1 MVNDKARQRY
11 NNRLRASIISMVE
24 EANASALPARRISI
38 NSAMTV
44 ARRSLDATKYS
55 RTGYKA
61 RTFAALRA
69 VSQFAALSTKD
80 KQSSAALANSDLLPV
95 CHPASTAMHA
105 MTAGA
110 LLNARAQWIAADP
123 YIDDSVRSL
132 VASAH
137 AAEPGSLERQHAFI
151 RIAAV
156 QRGLVPLTASIDP
169 HASTADFNV
178 GGNSDPALRI
188 RAQLQRRDRKGRFAE
203 MGGGFSFAF
212 KSSSGTVSRVV
223 GKTIRK
229 SGTED
234 IDVEVRDSDALPNGV
249 YALPSAKGESFDTL
263 VAAKAASDSLKGVFP
278 ADIPILTEADIT
290 ATKEEIS
297 KAPNETS
304 APTTGL
310 ATSQELEEAKS
321 YLSRFDEAVSEF
333 KETGNWMGEKYKV
346 SVNPD
351 RPPKDL
357 TRESIN
363 ALDERNR
370 RSLEEDSLSSRRAQL
385 SADVERAEFRAE
397 RKAMRVAQNTT
408 DVEDFTQ
415 EEYDRLKN
423 RTDELNKLKASDEA
437 AYNALFKQY
446 DIPIPGTDDSVRYLA
461 HMGAPELV
469 DGALD
474 PSRTIELPGK
484 VQGNTQNANRMMS
497 RDLIR
502 IDRDNATHLERL
514 QSAQEEFSRTGKIS
528 GELSRFTYDSSRG
541 IDPVTGQYYPRSS
554 SEVSE
559 KLASS
564 ISEAQ
569 GKERQ
574 YRTLLGLSGGEEG
587 RFISTAPVSYQFNLG
602 YFGQNVSSS
611 LKSTDEAGS
620 VLESTGGRGTAYL
633 LRGTDLN
640 SSSLLGVEDYEFGL
654 AGRNVPIAGLS
665 SRAATYGDRT
675 AIEGLRGLRYADE
688 IYPAWAL
695 EQLEKDSAKVAS
707 GEIPLKQV
715 YGEETSKLLG
725 ISDGATDAKETATE
739 AEIGKAPETP
749 EAPAAAETP
758 KPPAPRVVNGVAQRD
773 ARLPQGLD
781 PVDDLSEAMEK
792 GAPWSPLL
800 PQSYSPEVQAA
811 VDSIYEMVDREKL
824 PFIWSVEQGLD
835 PETRAFDKEELT
847 RVANTI
853 YNSLASMGVSTDG
866 IDSGEGWSY
875 GDTFLANILKADK
888 TGNSYSPALLMTTAI
903 IQRTLSDI
911 RAQADFDS
919 GRKSVEKL
927 TQVSA
932 DYKHDRVMTVVP
944 LSAID
949 SVLGTRRIM
958 SQFEVGASMGYL
970 AYGFR
975 SVLEASQ
982 FGYPPSMRPA
992 SRPIYGVSAPEKMD
1006 VGDFMWSEQYGEL
1019 KFVMKD
1025 EVQGRTTYTIGD
1037 SANEIARPAPI
1048 GVVAPTS
1055 MYEASEIHAE
1065 AQMHGSISL
1074 DDVAEVIVRL
1084 DAISPEDMQ
1093 MLRSKLQAAGIKLTV
1108 VDLSSSSGYD
1118 LFIELKKDGAT
1129 VIKEV
1134 REGRGVA

>member
-1 MVNDKARQRY
+1 MVSDKARQRY

-151 RIAAV
+151 RIAAAP
-156 QRGLVPLTASIDP
+156 RGLVPLTASIDP

-223 GKTIRK
+223 GKAIRK

-249 YALPSAKGESFDTL
+249 YSLPSAKGESFDTL
-263 VAAKAASDSLKGVFP
+263 DAAKADADSLKGVFP
-278 ADIPILTEADIT
+278 ADIPILTETDIT
-290 ATKEEIS
+290 ATEEEIS
-297 KAPNETS
+297 KA
-304 APTTGL
+304 
-310 ATSQELEEAKS
+310 
-321 YLSRFDEAVSEF
+321 
-333 KETGNWMGEKYKV
+333 
-346 SVNPD
+346 
-351 RPPKDL
+351 
-357 TRESIN
+357 
-363 ALDERNR
+363 
-370 RSLEEDSLSSRRAQL
+370 
-385 SADVERAEFRAE
+385 
-397 RKAMRVAQNTT
+397 
-408 DVEDFTQ
+408 
-415 EEYDRLKN
+415 
-423 RTDELNKLKASDEA
+423 
-437 AYNALFKQY
+437 
-446 DIPIPGTDDSVRYLA
+446 
-461 HMGAPELV
+461 
-469 DGALD
+469 
-474 PSRTIELPGK
+474 
-484 VQGNTQNANRMMS
+484 
-497 RDLIR
+497 
-502 IDRDNATHLERL
+502 
-514 QSAQEEFSRTGKIS
+514 
-528 GELSRFTYDSSRG
+528 
-541 IDPVTGQYYPRSS
+541 
-554 SEVSE
+554 
-559 KLASS
+559 
-564 ISEAQ
+564 
-569 GKERQ
+569 
-574 YRTLLGLSGGEEG
+574 
-587 RFISTAPVSYQFNLG
+587 
-602 YFGQNVSSS
+602 
-611 LKSTDEAGS
+611 
-620 VLESTGGRGTAYL
+620 
-633 LRGTDLN
+633 
-640 SSSLLGVEDYEFGL
+640 
-654 AGRNVPIAGLS
+654 
-665 SRAATYGDRT
+665 
-675 AIEGLRGLRYADE
+675 
-688 IYPAWAL
+688 
-695 EQLEKDSAKVAS
+695 
-707 GEIPLKQV
+707 
-715 YGEETSKLLG
+715 
-725 ISDGATDAKETATE
+725 
-739 AEIGKAPETP
+739 P

-773 ARLPQGLD
+773 VRLPQGLD

-811 VDSIYEMVDREKL
+811 VDSIYEMVDRERL
-824 PFIWSVEQGLD
+824 PFVWTAQQGLD

-875 GDTFLANILKADK
+875 EETFLTKILDADK
-888 TGNSYSPALLMTTAI
+888 TGKSYSPALLMTTAI
-903 IQRTLSDI
+903 IQRTISDI
-911 RAQADFDS
+911 KAQSDFDS
-919 GRKSVEKL
+919 GLKSVEKL

-932 DYKHDRVMTVVP
+932 DFKHDRVMTVVP

-958 SQFEVGASMGYL
+958 SQFEVGTSMGYL

-992 SRPIYGVSAPEKMD
+992 SRPIYGVSVPEKMD
-1006 VGDFMWSEQYGEL
+1006 LADFKWSENYGEL

-1037 SANEIARPAPI
+1037 SANEVARPAPI

-1055 MYEASEIHAE
+1055 MYESSIVHAE

-1093 MLRSKLQAAGIKLTV
+1093 MLRTKLQAAGIKLSV
-1108 VDLSSSSGYD
+1108 VDLSESSDYD
-1118 LFIELKKDGAT
+1118 SFIELKKDGAT
-1129 VIKEV
+1129 VI
-1134 REGRGVA
+1134 REPRKVTVGRA

>member
-1 MVNDKARQRY
+1 MVSDKARQRY

-44 ARRSLDATKYS
+44 ARRSLDVTKYS

-151 RIAAV
+151 RIAAAP
-156 QRGLVPLTASIDP
+156 RGLVPLTASIDP

-223 GKTIRK
+223 GKAIRK

-263 VAAKAASDSLKGVFP
+263 VAAKADADSLKGVFP

-290 ATKEEIS
+290 ATEEEIS

-310 ATSQELEEAKS
+310 ATSQELEEARS

-346 SVNPD
+346 SINPD

-363 ALDERNR
+363 ALEERNR
-370 RSLEEDSLSSRRAQL
+370 RSLEETSLSSRRAQL

-408 DVEDFTQ
+408 DVEDFSE
-415 EEYDRLKN
+415 EEYARLKN
-423 RTDELNKLKASDEA
+423 RTDELYKLKASDEE
-437 AYNALFKQY
+437 AYNKLFQQY
-446 DIPIPGTDDSVRYLA
+446 DIPIPGTDDSVVYLA
-461 HMGAPELV
+461 HMGAPELLG
-469 DGALD
+469 GALD
-474 PSRTIELPGK
+474 PSRTVELQPEK
-484 VQGNTQNANRMMS
+484 TEGNTQKANRLIA
-497 RDLIR
+497 RQLIR
-502 IDRDNATHLERL
+502 VARENSDHLERL
-514 QSAQEEFSRTGKIS
+514 QSAKEEFSKTGKIS
-528 GELSRFTYDSSRG
+528 NELRHFTYDAARG
-541 IDPVTGQYYPRSS
+541 VDPATGQYYPRSS
-554 SEVSE
+554 DEVSQ
-559 KLASS
+559 KLDAS
-564 ISEAQ
+564 ISQAQ
-569 GKERQ
+569 GEARK
-574 YRTLLGLSGGEEG
+574 YGTLLELSGREEG
-587 RFISTAPVSYQFNLG
+587 RFTSAARVSYQFNLG
-602 YFGQNVSSS
+602 YFGQNLSNSP
-611 LKSTDEAGS
+611 KSTDEAGS

-633 LRGTDLN
+633 LRGTNLN
-640 SSSLLGVEDYEFGL
+640 STSLLGVEGYELGL
-654 AGRNVPIAGLS
+654 AGKNVPIAGLS
-665 SRAATYGDRT
+665 SKSVRYGDRV
-675 AIEGLRGLRYADE
+675 AGERYADE

-715 YGEETSKLLG
+715 YGKETSKLLG

-758 KPPAPRVVNGVAQRD
+758 KPSAPRVVNGVAQRD

-792 GAPWSPLL
+792 GVPWSPLL

-811 VDSIYEMVDREKL
+811 VDSIYEMVDRERL

-847 RVANTI
+847 RVANAI

-875 GDTFLANILKADK
+875 GGTLLTNILKADK

-958 SQFEVGASMGYL
+958 SQFEVGESMGYL

-1037 SANEIARPAPI
+1037 SANDIARPAPI

-1055 MYEASEIHAE
+1055 MFEASVIHAE

-1093 MLRSKLQAAGIKLTV
+1093 MLRSKLQAAGIKLTI

>member
-1 MVNDKARQRY
+1 MVSDKARQRY

-151 RIAAV
+151 RIAAAP
-156 QRGLVPLTASIDP
+156 RGLVPLTASIDP

-223 GKTIRK
+223 GKAIRK

-249 YALPSAKGESFDTL
+249 YSLPSAKGESFDTL
-263 VAAKAASDSLKGVFP
+263 DAAKADADSLKGVFP
-278 ADIPILTEADIT
+278 ADIPILTETDIT
-290 ATKEEIS
+290 ATEEEIS
-297 KAPNETS
+297 KA
-304 APTTGL
+304 
-310 ATSQELEEAKS
+310 
-321 YLSRFDEAVSEF
+321 
-333 KETGNWMGEKYKV
+333 
-346 SVNPD
+346 
-351 RPPKDL
+351 
-357 TRESIN
+357 
-363 ALDERNR
+363 
-370 RSLEEDSLSSRRAQL
+370 
-385 SADVERAEFRAE
+385 
-397 RKAMRVAQNTT
+397 
-408 DVEDFTQ
+408 
-415 EEYDRLKN
+415 
-423 RTDELNKLKASDEA
+423 
-437 AYNALFKQY
+437 
-446 DIPIPGTDDSVRYLA
+446 
-461 HMGAPELV
+461 
-469 DGALD
+469 
-474 PSRTIELPGK
+474 
-484 VQGNTQNANRMMS
+484 
-497 RDLIR
+497 
-502 IDRDNATHLERL
+502 
-514 QSAQEEFSRTGKIS
+514 
-528 GELSRFTYDSSRG
+528 
-541 IDPVTGQYYPRSS
+541 
-554 SEVSE
+554 
-559 KLASS
+559 
-564 ISEAQ
+564 
-569 GKERQ
+569 
-574 YRTLLGLSGGEEG
+574 
-587 RFISTAPVSYQFNLG
+587 
-602 YFGQNVSSS
+602 
-611 LKSTDEAGS
+611 
-620 VLESTGGRGTAYL
+620 
-633 LRGTDLN
+633 
-640 SSSLLGVEDYEFGL
+640 
-654 AGRNVPIAGLS
+654 
-665 SRAATYGDRT
+665 
-675 AIEGLRGLRYADE
+675 
-688 IYPAWAL
+688 
-695 EQLEKDSAKVAS
+695 
-707 GEIPLKQV
+707 
-715 YGEETSKLLG
+715 
-725 ISDGATDAKETATE
+725 
-739 AEIGKAPETP
+739 P

-773 ARLPQGLD
+773 VRLPQGLD

-811 VDSIYEMVDREKL
+811 VDSIYEMVDRERL
-824 PFIWSVEQGLD
+824 PFVWTAQQGLD

-875 GDTFLANILKADK
+875 EETFLTKILNADE
-888 TGNSYSPALLMTTAI
+888 TGKSYSPALLMTTAI
-903 IQRTLSDI
+903 IQRTISDI
-911 RAQADFDS
+911 KAQSDFDS
-919 GRKSVEKL
+919 GLKSVEKL

-958 SQFEVGASMGYL
+958 SQFEVGTSMGYL

-992 SRPIYGVSAPEKMD
+992 SRPIYGVSVPEKM
-1006 VGDFMWSEQYGEL
+1006 GLADFKWSENYGEL

-1037 SANEIARPAPI
+1037 SANEVARPAPI

-1055 MYEASEIHAE
+1055 MYESSIVHAE

-1093 MLRSKLQAAGIKLTV
+1093 MLRSKLQAAGIKLTI
-1108 VDLSSSSGYD
+1108 VDLSSSDYD

-1129 VIKEV
+1129 VVKEARKV
-1134 REGRGVA
+1134 AEGRA